1 MKLSLS
7 ILTVDYL
14 NVGKSLESMIKK
26 CDYLHLDVM
35 DGNFVPNISFG
46 PAFIKSLRKIGDIP
60 FDTHLMIQN
69 PIDYIKVFAEAG
81 SDLITIHPEASS
93 DVMECI
99 NLIHSLGKKA
109 GISIKPK
116 TTVEEI
122 KEYLPYV
129 DLVLIMSVEPGF
141 GGQKFMMSAVEKAKE
156 LKGLKIKNNYN
167 YLISMD
173 GGINKDTL
181 VYVKDYL
188 DLCVVGSYIVN
199 ADDPMERID
208 IITKM

>member
-14 NVGKSLESMIKK
+14 NVEKSLKDLLPK
-26 CDYLHLDVM
+26 LDYLHLDVM

-46 PAFIKSLRKIGDIP
+46 PAFIKSLRSIGDIP

-69 PIDYIKVFAEAG
+69 PIDYVDKFIDAG
-81 SDLITIHPEASS
+81 SDLVTIHPEASS
-93 DVMECI
+93 DVLETI
-99 NLIHSLGKKA
+99 EKIHARGKKA
-109 GISIKPK
+109 GISIKPN
-116 TTVEEI
+116 TEVSEI
-122 KEYLPYV
+122 EKYLDIV

-141 GGQKFMMSAVEKAKE
+141 GGQKFMPMAIDKAKKLKE
-156 LKGLKIKNNYN
+156 LKDKNNYH

-173 GGINKDTL
+173 GGINGETL
-181 VYVKDYL
+181 KYVKDYL

-199 ADDPMERID
+199 YDKPLERIEE
-208 IITKM
+208 ITKM

>member
-1 MKLSLS
+1 MKLSFS

-14 NVGKSLESMIKK
+14 NVEKSLKPLVDK
-26 CDYLHLDVM
+26 LDYLHLDVM

-46 PAFIKSLRKIGDIP
+46 PAFIKAIRGIGNLP

-69 PIDYIKVFAEAG
+69 PIDYIDKFADAG

-93 DVMECI
+93 DVVETI
-99 NLIHSLGKKA
+99 NKIHSRGCKA
-109 GISIKPK
+109 GISSKPK
-116 TTVEEI
+116 TEVSEI
-122 KEYLPYV
+122 EKYLGLV

-141 GGQKFMMSAVEKAKE
+141 GGQKFMPMAIDKAKKLSE
-156 LKGLKIKNNYN
+156 LKAKNNYH

-173 GGINKDTL
+173 GGINVETID
-181 VYVKDYL
+181 YVKDYL

-199 ADDPMERID
+199 YNNPIERIE
-208 IITKM
+208 IIKNK